1 MATEYME
8 TLREHL
14 KELKLKAIST
24 IFEEEAEKAAK
35 ANLSYTE
42 YLARLMQ
49 AEVIRKVDS
58 SVNTKINKARFP
70 RRNTLEDF
78 DFSFQPG
85 LNIKQI
91 RELANLGFIQK
102 KENIIFIGPPGV
114 GKTHLAIAL
123 GIKACMARQR
133 VLFLSAGELLEHLY
147 SSLADMSTAAKL
159 EALSRLHLL
168 IIDELGYMPID
179 KQGANLFF
187 QLVSRRYENGSIIL
201 TTNVPFDQWENIFG
215 DPVIS
220 AAIIDRLA
228 HHSHIFSVNGNSY
241 RMKDK
246 LKNKPPPDSKP

>member
-1 MATEYME
+1 MTKHIE

-14 KELKLKAIST
+14 KELSLKAVSA

-35 ANLSYTE
+35 AKLSYTE

-49 AEVIRKVDS
+49 AEVIRKLDS
-58 SVNTKINKARFP
+58 SVNAKIGKARFP
-70 RRNTLEDF
+70 RQRTLESF

-85 LNIKQI
+85 LNEKQI
-91 RELANLGFIQK
+91 RELANLGFVQK
-102 KENIIFIGPPGV
+102 KENVIFMGPSGV

-123 GIKACMARQR
+123 GIKACIARQR
-133 VLFLSAGELLEHLY
+133 VLFLTASDLLEHLY
-147 SSLADMSTAAKL
+147 SSMADGSTAAKL

-187 QLVSRRYENGSIIL
+187 QLVSRRYEAGTIIL
-201 TTNVPFDQWENIFG
+201 TTNLPFEQWDTIFG
-215 DPVIS
+215 DSIIS

-228 HHSHIFSVNGNSY
+228 HHCHIFNITGNSY

-246 LKNKPPPDSKP
+246 F

>member
-1 MATEYME
+1 MSTKHIE

-14 KELKLKAIST
+14 KELKLKAISS
-24 IFEEEAEKAAK
+24 IFEEEAEKAVK
-35 ANLSYTE
+35 TNLSYTE

-49 AEVIRKVDS
+49 AEVIRKIDS

-70 RRNTLEDF
+70 RRSTLESF
-78 DFSFQPG
+78 DFNFQPG
-85 LNIKQI
+85 INAKQI
-91 RELANLGFIQK
+91 RELANLGFIEK
-102 KENIIFIGPPGV
+102 KENIIFMGPPGV

-133 VLFLSAGELLEHLY
+133 VLFLTAGELLEHLY

-168 IIDELGYMPID
+168 VIDELGYMPVD

-187 QLVSRRYENGSIIL
+187 QLVSRRYETGSIIL
-201 TTNVPFDQWENIFG
+201 TTNVPFDQWDTIFG
-215 DPVIS
+215 DTVIS

-228 HHSHIFSVNGNSY
+228 HHCHIINISGNSY

-246 LKNKPPPDSKP
+246 LKPHPEKDK